1 MEFTYKEIIVVVML
15 LAGLP
20 AVLLGTKGL
29 RWGFIV
35 WVLTFALGYRTF
47 TVTPTLSIH
56 PAELTLFGLS
66 MWLLVLYLS
75 GRGKNITV
83 SFWFPPVLAL
93 FVLAWLWGWFPVVLG
108 NVKWGLMLSE
118 SKSFLFVIPLFIV
131 AGTVLADR
139 NAWRPVLLASYAVGA
154 WVGSMGLLEYVYP
167 EIKALVPN
175 FMSNPMAYKTGE
187 GFQHAAFS
195 FWGSPDAV
203 YLCVFALPI
212 SILLWRWWS
221 VSWKRALTLSIS
233 SVMLGA
239 IYVSGHRNAWI
250 MTALQFGLFALLKKK
265 YLVAVGVL
273 VLFFSAYQVLP
284 NTARLRIYSSAELIA
299 GRPLDYDSSGQKRW
313 DRVLTSVNHTLEE
326 PLGRGWA
333 AAGWVHNDFLQ
344 VAENLGLV
352 VGLLFLGV
360 YLFQLQRLWHWV
372 SVLQKSEE
380 QRTLGTVL
388 LLCFISTGII
398 LATEATLQLPQLLL
412 PIWFVWVIAGIWLRQ
427 TRMASTERA
436 TADDKAFD
444 LSAFA
449 NLQLCDDRA
458 RYSRSG

>member
-1 MEFTYKEIIVVVML
+1 MEFTYKEIIVAAMI

-29 RWGFIV
+29 RWGFMV

-47 TVTPTLSIH
+47 AVAPTLSIH

-66 MWLLVLYLS
+66 MWLLILYLS
-75 GRGKNITV
+75 GRNKNIQV
-83 SFWFPPVLAL
+83 SFWFPPLLWV
-93 FVLAWLWGWFPVVLG
+93 FVLAWFWGWSSVISG
-108 NVKWGLMLSE
+108 DVKWGPMLSE
-118 SKSFLFVIPLFIV
+118 GKGFLPVIPLFIV

-139 NAWRPVLLASYAVGA
+139 SAWRPVLLASYVVGA
-154 WVGSMGLLEYVYP
+154 WVGAMGLLEYVYP
-167 EIKALVPN
+167 EVKTLLPN
-175 FMSNPMAYKTGE
+175 FMSNPTVYKSGE

-203 YLCVFALPI
+203 YLCVLALPI
-212 SILLWRWWS
+212 SILAWRWWN
-221 VSWKRALTLSIS
+221 VSWKRAFIILIS
-233 SVMLGA
+233 SVLLGA
-239 IYVSGHRNAWI
+239 VYVSGHRNAWI
-250 MTALQFGLFALLKKK
+250 MITLQFGLFALLRKK
-265 YLVAVGVL
+265 YLVAAVIL
-273 VLFFSAYQVLP
+273 LLFISTYQLLP

-313 DRVLTSVNHTLEE
+313 DRVLTSVNHILEE

-344 VAENLGLV
+344 VAENLGVV
-352 VGLLFLGV
+352 VGLLFLGA
-360 YLFQLQRLWHWV
+360 YLFQLQRLWYWV
-372 SVLQKSEE
+372 SILHQSEE

-388 LLCFISTGII
+388 LLCFTSAGII

-412 PIWFVWVIAGIWLRQ
+412 PISFVGVIAGIWLRQ
-427 TRMASTERA
+427 TRMGGTERA
-436 TADDKAFD
+436 AADEKAFD

-449 NLQLCDDRA
+449 DLQLCGDRSG
-458 RYSRSG
+458 YSRSG